1 MDEPRKPVAKDEPAE
16 RRNFSVTEKDKK
28 DVSLDSKLPPLD

>member
-1 MDEPRKPVAKDEPAE
+1 MDEPRKPVVKAEPAE

-28 DVSLDSKLPPLD
+28 DVRQKIQS